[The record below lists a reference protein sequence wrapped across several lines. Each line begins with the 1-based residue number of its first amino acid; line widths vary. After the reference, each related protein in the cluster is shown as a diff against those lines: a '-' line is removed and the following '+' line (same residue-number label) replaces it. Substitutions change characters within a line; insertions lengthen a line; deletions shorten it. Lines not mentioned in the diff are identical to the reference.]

1 MKILVTGSKGFIG
14 RNLVCAL
21 RSRGCGEILEC
32 NTDTSPDFLERCCL
46 ECDFVFHPTGRSIL
60 MSMER
65 ETGILQKN
73 LLVFWKKAAVPH

>member
-46 ECDFVFHPTGRSIL
+46 ECDFVFHLAGVNRPEHID
-60 MSMER
+60 E
-65 ETGILQKN
+65 
-73 LLVFWKKAAVPH
+73 